1 MAPRPKEEF
10 LTRLIMPERIDPFP
24 FSGTAA
30 ETVVQLA
37 KAWITTGMA
46 LCSLSSPSSCRY
58 SRARSDHREA
68 QTSRICSSQK
78 FLARVSDAIPVLF
91 ETVPPGYRY

>member
-37 KAWITTGMA
+37 KAIESFPRTRITFQG
-46 LCSLSSPSSCRY
+46 RGDF
-58 SRARSDHREA
+58 SR
-68 QTSRICSSQK
+68 
-78 FLARVSDAIPVLF
+78 
-91 ETVPPGYRY
+91 PPGRLKSPLPEIFMLRGARPGLGFKGLIKDQGVGNCYLV